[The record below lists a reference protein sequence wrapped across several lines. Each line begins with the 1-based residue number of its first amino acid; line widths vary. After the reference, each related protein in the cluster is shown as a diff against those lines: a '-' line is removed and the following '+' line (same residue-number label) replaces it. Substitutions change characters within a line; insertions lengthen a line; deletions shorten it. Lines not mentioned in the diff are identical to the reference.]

1 MTKRIFRS
9 IILAAVGVFLASAVL
24 FLWVLYDYFS
34 AVQVDQLRAETELAA
49 HAVSREGMGYFDGL
63 DTRRFRVTWVG
74 ENGEVL
80 FDSDADAGE
89 MENHLEREEIREALE
104 SGAGESS
111 RYSATLT
118 ERAFYRA
125 QRLLDGTVLRLSVSQ
140 NSILTLIMGMLEPM
154 IVIVIV
160 ALALSLFLAS
170 RLSRQI
176 VKPLNALNLDEPL
189 KNEGF
194 DELAPLFH
202 RIDTQQ
208 REIALQSEKLLQKQK
223 ELEVITENMA
233 EGMLLLTSR
242 GVVLSINRAA
252 REIFD
257 ADKSCLGRD
266 VLSVNR
272 GPELSELVRDALEGR
287 HGERPIELKGRKY
300 ELLASP
306 VLSEDKVSGAVVLV
320 IDITERHERE
330 ALRREFS
337 ANVSHE
343 LKTPLH
349 TIAGSAELLMNGLVK
364 DTDRQE
370 FYARIYN
377 EAQRMTRL
385 VEDIIRLSHLDEG
398 AADMKRE
405 PCDLY
410 TIAGET
416 VKALTAEAEKAG
428 VRVTLSGESAEIT
441 GIPQLLASIVY
452 NLTDNAI
459 KYNRSGG
466 SVAVSVKNEADRITL
481 TVSDTGIG
489 IPPEYQPR
497 VFERFYRVD
506 KSRSKARG
514 GTGLGLSIVKHAA
527 QLHDA
532 TIDLSSSP
540 SGTTVTVT
548 FPKPEA

>member
-34 AVQVDQLRAETELAA
+34 AVQVDQLRAETELAV
-49 HAVSREGMGYFDGL
+49 HAVSQEGMGYFEGL
-63 DTRRFRVTWVG
+63 DTERFRVTWVG

-89 MENHLEREEIREALE
+89 MENHLEREEIREALK

-118 ERAFYRA
+118 EQAFYRA
-125 QRLLDGTVLRLSVSQ
+125 QRLPDGTVLRLSVSQ
-140 NSILTLIMGMLEPM
+140 NSIMTLIMGMLEPM
-154 IVIVIV
+154 IIIVFV
-160 ALALSLFLAS
+160 ALGLSFFLAS

-202 RIDTQQ
+202 RIDVQQ

-252 REIFD
+252 REIFN

-272 GPELSELVRDALEGR
+272 GPELSEIVRDALDGR
-287 HGERPIELKGRKY
+287 HGERSIELKGRKY

-349 TIAGSAELLMNGLVK
+349 TIAGSAELLMNGLVR
-364 DTDRQE
+364 DADRQE

-405 PCDLY
+405 ECDLFE
-410 TIAGET
+410 IAADVVGE
-416 VKALTAEAEKAG
+416 LTEEAKKAG
-428 VRVTLSGESAEIT
+428 VQLTLEGGTALIV
-441 GIPQLLASIVY
+441 GIPRLLGGIVF

-459 KYNRSGG
+459 KYNRPGG
-466 SVAVSVKNEADRITL
+466 SVALSVKNDAEQIAL

-489 IPPEYQPR
+489 IPPEHQPR

-527 QLHDA
+527 QLHSA
-532 TIDLSSSP
+532 SIDLKSSP